1 MYARS
6 ILKVMGGEVE
16 DGEGGVLP
24 KELLP
29 VDRILQRWDVSIGTG
44 LPSEAWDDNPRTSR
58 PSPLDDDTATVVDQ
72 IILHLPRRTN
82 QVIVAWYRTPQPTE
96 AIARKLNMSPRSL
109 ENGLKVCLNF
119 TRWKFEE
126 SGHRTL
132 LQLLQVRI

>member
-6 ILKVMGGEVE
+6 VRKALEGLLEEGA
-16 DGEGGVLP
+16 GGVLP

-44 LPSEAWDDNPRTSR
+44 LPSEAWDDNPRTSK
-58 PSPLDDDTATVVDQ
+58 PPPLDDDTATVVDQ
-72 IILHLPRRTN
+72 IILKLPKRTN

-96 AIARKLNMSPRSL
+96 VIARKLNMSARSL

-119 TRWKFEE
+119 TRWRFEE
-126 SGHRTL
+126 SKHRGL
-132 LQLLQVRI
+132 LKLLQVRI